1 MNIFQLRIGG
11 RLAAAFGTVLVLS
24 MLFGG
29 FAVQRLSTVNDAST
43 EITENWLPS
52 VRQVGEMVSLL
63 HYTRSQDY
71 QLAIAQDDKERAEVT
86 QRIAADRE
94 EMAKVQASYRKLISS
109 PEEQALY
116 DRFEAHLKN
125 YWVGQK
131 KLEGFVASSM
141 ADEAR
146 DELVG
151 ESREAYRSAV
161 AVLNDLI
168 KLNDAGAQKAST
180 DADVVYAQSRNMI
193 MAAML
198 VVLALGALFAV
209 LISRSIVGPL
219 RDAVA
224 AAGHIADGDL
234 TQNIR
239 VTRQDETG
247 DLLKAMQ
254 RMQEAL
260 SKLVNTVRQGA
271 EGVATASSQI
281 AQGNQDLSSRTEQQA
296 SALEE
301 TSASMEEMASTS
313 QQNADNARQASQL
326 AANASGV
333 AVQGGEVVS
342 QVVSTM
348 RDINDS
354 SRKINDI
361 IGVIDGIAFQT
372 NILALNAAVEA
383 ARAGEQGRG
392 FAVVA
397 GEVRSLAQRSAEAA
411 KEIKSLINASVERV
425 EQGSTLVDQAGSTM
439 QEIVRS
445 IQQVSDIVGEISAT
459 SQEQNAGVNQ
469 VSEAVSNMDQATQ
482 QNAALVEE
490 SAAAAA
496 SLRQQADSL
505 VNVVGAFRTQ
515 AGHSV
520 MTLAPARAPAHRPVH
535 RPAPGKVSGKA
546 HKPAAAPAPAGRAS
560 LPQPKRAVAPV
571 APGIAAPAKPALP
584 RSVPAPTPRAKD
596 DDNWE

>member
-1 MNIFQLRIGG
+1 MNLLKLRIGG
-11 RLAAAFGTVLVLS
+11 RLAAAFGAVLLLS
-24 MLFGG
+24 VLFGG
-29 FAVQRLSTVNDAST
+29 FAVVRLAKVNDAST

-52 VRQVGEMVSLL
+52 VRELGDLL
-63 HYTRSQDY
+63 AHVHLTRTQDY
-71 QLAIAQDDKERAEVT
+71 QLVVAQDDKERADVF
-86 QRIAADRE
+86 QRIDKERE
-94 EMAKVQASYRKLISS
+94 GIQTTQATYKKLISS
-109 PEEQALY
+109 PEEQAIY
-116 DRFEAHLKN
+116 DR
-125 YWVGQK
+125 
-131 KLEGFVASSM
+131 LEGQLRTYLAGQQKLVEFARGGRS
-141 ADEAR
+141 DEMRA
-146 DELVG
+146 ELVG
-151 ESREAYRSAV
+151 ESRTAYRSAT
-161 AVLNDLI
+161 ATLSELI

-193 MAAML
+193 VGAMVL
-198 VVLALGALFAV
+198 VVVLGALFAV
-209 LISRSIVGPL
+209 LIGRSIVNPL
-219 RDAVA
+219 REAVA
-224 AAGHIADGDL
+224 AAGYIADGDL
-234 TQNIR
+234 TQTIR

-247 DLLKAMQ
+247 ELLTAMQ

-271 EGVATASSQI
+271 ESVATASSQI

-301 TSASMEEMASTS
+301 TSASMEEMSSTS

-333 AVQGGEVVS
+333 AVQGGDVVS

-354 SRKINDI
+354 SRKISDI

-425 EQGSTLVDQAGSTM
+425 EQGSALVDRAGSTM
-439 QEIVRS
+439 DEIVRS

-459 SQEQNAGVNQ
+459 SQEQNAGVSQ

-505 VNVVGAFRTQ
+505 VAVVGTFRTLGGHVQ
-515 AGHSV
+515 AV
-520 MTLAPARAPAHRPVH
+520 TPVRQNKPVRPPAPKPAARAPAP
-535 RPAPGKVSGKA
+535 KA
-546 HKPAAAPAPAGRAS
+546 SLPKPKAAAAPAAS
-560 LPQPKRAVAPV
+560 LKAP
-571 APGIAAPAKPALP
+571 PKPALG
-584 RSVPAPTPRAKD
+584 RSAPAPAAADKG
-596 DDNWE
+596 DDNWESF